1 MPENGSGI
9 RAQFLLL
16 WGIDLESQQ
25 YMEPGPF
32 ECGFPLEE
40 Q

>member
-1 MPENGSGI
+1 MGLELGPS
-9 RAQFLLL
+9 FLLL
-16 WGIDLESQQ
+16 WGIDFESQQ